1 MGDQC
6 VHACEPACVRACV
19 PACVRACVCV
29 GHPLENATCL
39 TFTQRN
45 RQQPRQIRFLRIRL
59 KMRGASHAKSPRHE
73 RDNTSTFAPYHD
85 GSGNA
90 ITQWLSQCHLT
101 VALKVPAHGGSHS
114 AISRWLSQC
123 RLTVALTVPSHGGS
137 HSAVTRWLSQCHL
150 TVALTM
156 PSHGGSHSAVTRWS
170 HGALKHA
177 VEHHPQDPLLLLH
190 GESLLASHL
199 DSFHSIS
206 FHPLP
211 SPLSQS
217 PVCHLQLWDPKI
229 PPSPSLPSSPLFSAE
244 PSPPLP
250 SPPTTALTRCSPPSS
265 RIRRWQRRCC
275 WWACSCWS

>member
-45 RQQPRQIRFLRIRL
+45 RQQPRQIRFLR
-59 KMRGASHAKSPRHE
+59 MRGASHAKSPRHE

-101 VALKVPAHGGSHS
+101 VAL
-114 AISRWLSQC
+114 
-123 RLTVALTVPSHGGS
+123 TVPSHGGS
-137 HSAVTRWLSQCHL
+137 H
-150 TVALTM
+150 
-156 PSHGGSHSAVTRWS
+156 GAVTRWS

-244 PSPPLP
+244 SSPPLP
-250 SPPTTALTRCSPPSS
+250 SLPTTALTRCSPPSS